1 MDTTRTAKNPGTTGV
16 RIFGAEYHVRGSDD
30 SGHLQELADLVDGKM
45 REIAGR
51 MTSADPARVAI
62 LAALNLADELSRA
75 KKQQEGERGEIK
87 EKVTALAAELA
98 AALEG

>member
-1 MDTTRTAKNPGTTGV
+1 MATNDPTTTEV
-16 RIFGAEYHVRGSDD
+16 RIFGGSYHVRGSHD

-51 MTSADPARVAI
+51 VTHADPARVAI
-62 LAALNLADELSRA
+62 LAALNLADELSRT